1 MPSLEREYRM
11 MPVMEIRK
19 AEDDHDDGSMIVE
32 GYASTFEP
40 YVLFT
45 DPDTGTEYKE
55 QIDPKAFDDADT
67 SDVLFLYNHE
77 GQVMAR
83 NRTGTLQLS
92 TDDHGLKV
100 VADLSK
106 SARAREMYEEIQN
119 GLVDQMS
126 FAFTVE
132 EDKYSRDTH
141 TRTILRMRKL
151 YDVSAVSM
159 PANPGTAI
167 QARSAS
173 WLDGAIEQD
182 RAERAERLAAEEREK
197 RIEAL
202 QAAIRKARKYDDT
215 RTD

>member
-11 MPVMEIRK
+11 MPVMEIRQDPQSDEK
-19 AEDDHDDGSMIVE
+19 IVE

-45 DPDTGTEYKE
+45 DPDSGTEYKE
-55 QIDPKAFDDADT
+55 QIDRHAFDDVDQ

-92 TDDHGLKV
+92 VDDHGLKV

-182 RAERAERLAAEEREK
+182 RAERAERLAAEERKK

-202 QAAIRKARKYDDT
+202 QAAIRKARETK
-215 RTD
+215 

>member
-1 MPSLEREYRM
+1 
-11 MPVMEIRK
+11 MPVMEIRQTEGTDEK
-19 AEDDHDDGSMIVE
+19 IVE
-32 GYASTFEP
+32 GYASTFDV
-40 YVLFT
+40 YTLWQ

-55 QIDPKAFDDADT
+55 QIDPHAFDEADF

-83 NRTGTLQLS
+83 NRTGTLKLS
-92 TDDHGLKV
+92 VDDHGLKV
-100 VADLSK
+100 EADLSK

-159 PANPGTAI
+159 PANPGTVI

-197 RIEAL
+197 RIQEL
-202 QAAIRKARKYDDT
+202 QTRIQKARENK
-215 RTD
+215 

>member
-1 MPSLEREYRM
+1 M
-11 MPVMEIRK
+11 MPVMEIRQTEGTDEK
-19 AEDDHDDGSMIVE
+19 IVE
-32 GYASTFEP
+32 GYASTFDV
-40 YVLFT
+40 YTLWQ

-55 QIDPKAFDDADT
+55 QIDPHAFDDADV

-83 NRTGTLQLS
+83 NRTGTLKLS
-92 TDDHGLKV
+92 VDDHGLKV

-106 SARAREMYEEIQN
+106 SARAREMYEEISN

-126 FAFTVE
+126 FAFTVA
-132 EDKYSRDTH
+132 EDGYDRDTH
-141 TRTILRMRKL
+141 TRTIKRMRKL

-197 RIEAL
+197 RIQEL
-202 QAAIRKARKYDDT
+202 QTRIQKARETK
-215 RTD
+215 

>member
-1 MPSLEREYRM
+1 M
-11 MPVMEIRK
+11 MPVMEIRQTEGNDEK
-19 AEDDHDDGSMIVE
+19 IVE
-32 GYASTFEP
+32 GYASTFDV
-40 YVLFT
+40 YTLWQ

-55 QIDPKAFDDADT
+55 QIDPHAFDEADF

-83 NRTGTLQLS
+83 NRTGTLKLS
-92 TDDHGLKV
+92 VDDHGLKV
-100 VADLSK
+100 EADLSK

-159 PANPGTAI
+159 PANPGTVI

-197 RIEAL
+197 RIQEL
-202 QAAIRKARKYDDT
+202 QTRIRKARETK
-215 RTD
+215 

>member
-1 MPSLEREYRM
+1 
-11 MPVMEIRK
+11 MPVMEIRQTEGTDEK
-19 AEDDHDDGSMIVE
+19 IVE
-32 GYASTFEP
+32 GYASTFDV
-40 YVLFT
+40 YTLWQ

-55 QIDPKAFDDADT
+55 QIDPHAFDDADF

-83 NRTGTLQLS
+83 NRTGTLKLS
-92 TDDHGLKV
+92 VDDHGLKV
-100 VADLSK
+100 EADLSK

-159 PANPGTAI
+159 PANPGTVI

-197 RIEAL
+197 RIQEL
-202 QAAIRKARKYDDT
+202 QTRIRKARENK
-215 RTD
+215 